1 MSVVR
6 VMRDPRAGWRPS
18 GWARGWLGA
27 RVAGLVGAF
36 ERAGNVRATGR
47 APRLG
52 LVPPD
57 SA

>member
-1 MSVVR
+1 MRVVR
-6 VMRDPRAGWRPS
+6 VMRDSRAGWRPS
-18 GWARGWLGA
+18 GWAAGWLGA

-36 ERAGNVRATGR
+36 ERAANVRATCR

-57 SA
+57 AA